1 MVLAMQRGGDL
12 SQSEPPTPRAVLCPT
27 VEVLAVK
34 PAVYVL
40 QACHGSLAQAY
51 AAVCIARRVTL
62 PWSLRALPSLCVAG
76 RRGGAARCA
85 GQVPVTE
92 LDVIKFR
99 ASLSS
104 PFVLHTKVTY
114 QDSVVLISDGLSA
127 GPNPLYVLPT
137 AACAA
142 PACP

>member
-1 MVLAMQRGGDL
+1 VL
-12 SQSEPPTPRAVLCPT
+12 
-27 VEVLAVK
+27 
-34 PAVYVL
+34 
-40 QACHGSLAQAY
+40 
-51 AAVCIARRVTL
+51 
-62 PWSLRALPSLCVAG
+62 
-76 RRGGAARCA
+76 
-85 GQVPVTE
+85 VTE